1 MNIKP
6 GWQTT
11 EFWMTIVSSIVGMLT
26 LFGVVAKE
34 EADSIVVLVQSLV
47 TASIGL
53 ALAVAPIVAYIKSRA
68 EIKRAHA
75 WEAEALA
82 SE

>member
-6 GWQTT
+6 GWQTS
-11 EFWMTIVSSIVGMLT
+11 EFWMTIASSILGMLA
-26 LFGVVAKE
+26 LFGVVSQE
-34 EADSIVVLVQSLV
+34 EVDSIVAIVQSLV
-47 TASIGL
+47 TALIGL
-53 ALAVAPIVAYIKSRA
+53 ALAIAPIITYIKSRA
-68 EIKRAHA
+68 EVKRAHA

>member
-11 EFWMTIVSSIVGMLT
+11 EFWMTIVSSIAGMLT
-26 LFGVVAKE
+26 LFGVVTKE

-53 ALAVAPIVAYIKSRA
+53 ALAVAPIIAYIKSRA

>member
-6 GWQTT
+6 GWQTS
-11 EFWMTIVSSIVGMLT
+11 EFWMTVTSSIVGMLA
-26 LFGVVAKE
+26 LFGVVTKE

-47 TASIGL
+47 TALIGL

>member
-6 GWQTT
+6 GWQTS
-11 EFWMTIVSSIVGMLT
+11 EFWMTIASSILGMLT
-26 LFGVVAKE
+26 LFGLTTKE
-34 EADSIVVLVQSLV
+34 EADSIVAIVQSLV
-47 TASIGL
+47 TALIGL
-53 ALAVAPIVAYIKSRA
+53 ALAVAPIIAYIKSRA
-68 EIKRAHA
+68 DVKRAHA